1 MSESPTSSRFQGQ
14 VVTFRADASLEIG
27 SGHVMRC
34 LTLADALQARGGQC
48 HFLCREH
55 PGHLCELIEARGYP
69 IHRLPQEGRDTDTAV
84 TPGAETEPAH
94 GHWLGASWSQDAEA
108 CLPLLA
114 ELTPAWLVVDHYALD
129 HRWESAVLDGLAGS
143 RPRLLVIDDLAD
155 RQHIADLLL
164 DQNLG
169 RQVEDY
175 RGLVPEDCRVLA
187 GPRYALLRHEFREW
201 REASL
206 NRRSREPR
214 LQRLLINLGGVDKD
228 NVTGQ
233 VLDALTTCDLP
244 ADLQISVVMGASA
257 PWRESVTAQAGAL
270 PWPTEVVANV
280 SDMARRMAEA
290 DLAIGAAGSTSWE
303 RCCLGLPTLM
313 VVLADNQRG
322 IAQSL
327 EEGGASLTVDLA
339 DLPTSLARHLAVI
352 TAPGAL
358 ALMSEHATDLVDG
371 AGVTR
376 LLAKLQ
382 DATPGKGR
390 LRPMQAHDLERVLAW
405 RNHPEVRRHM
415 YTQRLIT
422 LEEHRGWF
430 ERASQDPQR
439 HLLIYEQE
447 GEPLGFVNLNVVD
460 VAAGRAE
467 WGFYL
472 APEAPRGSGQGLGKC
487 TLIYAFTMLKLHKLC
502 GEVLADNTR
511 SQRFHERLGFR
522 REATHRDHFHDGN
535 TYHDVIGFGLLAE
548 EWRDS
553 QGADTP

>member
-1 MSESPTSSRFQGQ
+1 MNGAPIAPRLQGQ
-14 VVTFRADASLEIG
+14 VVAFRADASLEIG

-34 LTLADALQARGGQC
+34 LTLADALQALGARC

-55 PGHLCELIEARGYP
+55 LGHLCEVIEARGFA
-69 IHRLPQEGRDTDTAV
+69 IHRLPLEGN
-84 TPGAETEPAH
+84 GADSGAKKNLELEPAH
-94 GHWLGASWSQDAEA
+94 AHWLGASWVQDAAA
-108 CLPLLA
+108 CLPHLA
-114 ELTPAWLVVDHYALD
+114 ELSPAWLVVDHYALD
-129 HRWESAVLDGLAGS
+129 HRWEMAVLDGLSDS

-155 RQHIADLLL
+155 RHHIADLLL

-169 RQVEDY
+169 RQAEDY
-175 RGLVPEDCRVLA
+175 RGRVPETCRVLS
-187 GPRYALLRHEFREW
+187 GPRYALLRPEFREW

-206 NRRSREPR
+206 RRRAREPR

-228 NVTGQ
+228 NVTGH
-233 VLDALTTCDLP
+233 VLEALSGCDLP
-244 ADLQISVVMGASA
+244 ADLQIRVVMGASA
-257 PWRESVTAQAGAL
+257 PWREAVTAQAGAM
-270 PWPTEVVANV
+270 PWSTEVVTNV

-313 VVLADNQRG
+313 VVLADNQRE
-322 IAQSL
+322 IADALAAKGAALGL
-327 EEGGASLTVDLA
+327 ELA
-339 DLPTSLARHLAVI
+339 DLGTSLPGQLARLDVS
-352 TAPGAL
+352 GAL
-358 ALMSEHATDLVDG
+358 TAMSQQAADLVDG
-371 AGVTR
+371 QGTAQVLAALQRAGNR
-376 LLAKLQ
+376 
-382 DATPGKGR
+382 R
-390 LRPMQAHDLERVLAW
+390 LRPMQAQDLERVLAW

-415 YTQRLIT
+415 YTQRLINP
-422 LEEHRGWF
+422 EEHRGWF
-430 ERASQDPQR
+430 ACASQAPQR
-439 HLLIYEQE
+439 HLLIYEQD

-460 VAAGRAE
+460 TAAGRAE

-472 APEAPRGSGQGLGKC
+472 APDAPRGSGQGLGQC
-487 TLIYAFTMLKLHKLC
+487 TLTYAFTTLKLHKLC

>member
-1 MSESPTSSRFQGQ
+1 MSEAPIPCQLQGQ
-14 VVTFRADASLEIG
+14 MVAFRADASLEIG

-34 LTLADALQARGGQC
+34 LTLADALRAQGAQC
-48 HFLCREH
+48 HFFCREH
-55 PGHLCELIEARGYP
+55 PGHLGELIEARGYP
-69 IHRLPQEGRDTDTAV
+69 VHRLAQEARDTDTAV
-84 TPGAETEPAH
+84 TPGTEPEPAH
-94 GHWLGASWSQDAEA
+94 AHWLGASWDEDAA
-108 CLPLLA
+108 SCLPLLA
-114 ELTPAWLVVDHYALD
+114 ELAPVWLVVDHYALD
-129 HRWESAVLDGLAGS
+129 HRWETAVLDGLLGS

-155 RQHIADLLL
+155 RRHVADLLL

-169 RQVEDY
+169 RQEEDY
-175 RGLVPEDCRVLA
+175 RGLIPERCQVLA
-187 GPRYALLRHEFREW
+187 GPRYALLRPEFREW

-206 NRRSREPR
+206 SRRARAPQ

-233 VLDALTTCDLP
+233 VLDALSGCDLP
-244 ADLQISVVMGASA
+244 ADLQISVVMGAAA
-257 PWRESVTAQAGAL
+257 PWRESVTAQAKKM
-270 PWPTEVVANV
+270 PWPTEVVVNV

-313 VVLADNQRG
+313 VVLADNQRE
-322 IAQSL
+322 IADALAANGAALPL
-327 EEGGASLTVDLA
+327 EPADLEASLA
-339 DLPTSLARHLAVI
+339 GQLAVLD
-352 TAPGAL
+352 APGAL
-358 ALMSEHATDLVDG
+358 TAMSQQAADLVDG
-371 AGVTR
+371 QGIAHV
-376 LLAKLQ
+376 LAALQ
-382 DATPGKGR
+382 PTGSCR
-390 LRPMQAHDLERVLAW
+390 LRPMQVQDLERVLAW

-430 ERASQDPQR
+430 VRVSQAPQR

-460 VAAGRAE
+460 AAAGRAD

-472 APEAPRGSGQGLGKC
+472 APEAPRGSGHGLGQC
-487 TLIYAFTMLKLHKLC
+487 TLTYAFTTLKLHKLC
-502 GEVLADNTR
+502 GEVLADNSR